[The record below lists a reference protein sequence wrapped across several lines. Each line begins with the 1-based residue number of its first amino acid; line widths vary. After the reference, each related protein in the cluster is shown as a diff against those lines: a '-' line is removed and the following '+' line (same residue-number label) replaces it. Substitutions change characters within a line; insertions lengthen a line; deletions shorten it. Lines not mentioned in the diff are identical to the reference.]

1 MSAKYRYY
9 LSGDQLPRQVEIFE
23 RTVNLGILEENL
35 HDSIAVYGDSFHT
48 DFFNASNLNTT
59 SGCLLFLCSHAVALF
74 RYVNGRGSVTYPTL
88 THIAEH
94 DTNDC

>member
-1 MSAKYRYY
+1 M
-9 LSGDQLPRQVEIFE
+9 DQLPRQVEIFE

-48 DFFNASNLNTT
+48 DFFNASNLNTS
-59 SGCLLFLCSHAVALF
+59 SGCLFLCSHAVALF

-88 THIAEH
+88 THIAED